1 MGGDASRGDYR
12 FDGFARC
19 HAWAQKKADGTYP
32 AQGAALGARSLKSGQ
47 SRWFVGYKKHTLR
60 LWLNGH
66 AARVLFVP
74 LVSWVAPA
82 SRADVDLLWPSVRY
96 CAQELK
102 WLPQIVVGDM
112 AYINLQKQ
120 RRIREQWD
128 VAVVTRLRPD
138 MNLPP
143 PFEPGPV
150 AVCAQGQRLEWL
162 GYEVADQ
169 LHWFGVNES
178 QRLCPWCWQQASC
191 PRQFSYAPAAH
202 EILFGRIPL
211 ASRVSRQLLRQARS
225 WIEASQ
231 AYEKNRLGLS
241 QMFLNSLRLTWVLG
255 LLADTVLLLRARA
268 VLSRPPSRL
277 LLEELIPKQLLLD
290 GLQNE

>member
-1 MGGDASRGDYR
+1 M
-12 FDGFARC
+12 
-19 HAWAQKKADGTYP
+19 
-32 AQGAALGARSLKSGQ
+32 GARSLKSGQ

-66 AARVLFVP
+66 ASRVLFVP

-120 RRIREQWD
+120 RRIREQWG
-128 VAVVTRLRPD
+128 VAVVLRLRPD
-138 MNLPP
+138 MNLQP

-150 AVCAQGQRLEWL
+150 AVCPQGQRLEWL
-162 GYEVADQ
+162 GYEGADH
-169 LHWFGVNES
+169 LHWFGVSEVDP
-178 QRLCPWCWQQASC
+178 LCRWCWQQASC
-191 PRQFSYAPAAH
+191 PRQFAYEPAAH

-211 ASRVSRQLLRQARS
+211 ASRVSRQLLQQARS
-225 WIEASQ
+225 WVEASQ
-231 AYEKNRLGLS
+231 SYEKNRLGLN
-241 QMFLNSLRLTWVLG
+241 QMFLNSLRLTWVFG

-268 VLSRPPSRL
+268 LLSRPPTTGL
-277 LLEELIPKQLLLD
+277 LQELIPKQLRLD
-290 GLQNE
+290 GLEDE

>member
-1 MGGDASRGDYR
+1 M
-12 FDGFARC
+12 
-19 HAWAQKKADGTYP
+19 
-32 AQGAALGARSLKSGQ
+32 GARSLKSGQ

-60 LWLNGH
+60 LWLNGY
-66 AARVLFVP
+66 ASRVLFVP

-96 CAQELK
+96 CAQALK

-120 RRIREQWD
+120 RRIREQWG
-128 VAVVTRLRPD
+128 VAVVLRLRPD
-138 MNLPP
+138 MNLQP

-150 AVCAQGQRLEWL
+150 AMCPQGQRLEWL
-162 GYEVADQ
+162 GYEVADH
-169 LHWFGVNES
+169 LHWFGVSEVEP
-178 QRLCPWCWQQASC
+178 LCRWCWQQASC
-191 PRQFSYAPAAH
+191 PRQFAYEPAAH

-211 ASRVSRQLLRQARS
+211 ASRVSRQLLQQARS
-225 WIEASQ
+225 WVEASQ

-241 QMFLNSLRLTWVLG
+241 QMFLNSLRLTWVFG

-268 VLSRPPSRL
+268 LLSRPPTTKL
-277 LLEELIPKQLLLD
+277 LQELIPKQLRLD
-290 GLQNE
+290 GLEDE

>member
-1 MGGDASRGDYR
+1 M
-12 FDGFARC
+12 
-19 HAWAQKKADGTYP
+19 
-32 AQGAALGARSLKSGQ
+32 GARSLKSGQ

-60 LWLNGH
+60 LWLNGY
-66 AARVLFVP
+66 AGRVLFVP

-96 CAQELK
+96 CAVELK
-102 WLPQIVVGDM
+102 WLPQIVVGDK
-112 AYINLQKQ
+112 AYINLQMQ
-120 RRIREQWD
+120 RRIREQWE
-128 VAVVTRLRPD
+128 VAVVTRLRAD

-169 LHWFGVNES
+169 LHWFGASEI
-178 QRLCPWCWQQASC
+178 QPLCPWCWQQASC
-191 PRQFSYAPAAH
+191 PRQFAYAPAAH

-211 ASRVSRQLLRQARS
+211 ASRVSHQLLRQARS

-241 QMFLNSLRLTWVLG
+241 QVFLNSLRLTWVLG

-268 VLSRPPSRL
+268 VLSRPPSTP
-277 LLEELIPKQLLLD
+277 LLEELIPQQLLLD